1 MDSNL
6 LLLME
11 LVSHVQLELELV
23 PQLVLLKIVI
33 SDFSKLL
40 LHQPV
45 FHVELEL
52 MFVDQKP

>member
-52 MFVDQKP
+52 MFVDQQP

>member
-1 MDSNL
+1 MDFNL

-52 MFVDQKP
+52 MFVDQQP